1 MVMKENNGNESSGLP
16 RNSDISVSDELRIL
30 TLIESGPKLIE
41 EISSATKIPARECRD
56 KVDLLMDLGLV
67 AVEHDSD
74 LYGHELLKVRRRSR
88 LLVVP

>member
-1 MVMKENNGNESSGLP
+1 MGMKENNENESSDLP
-16 RNSDISVSDELRIL
+16 RNSNISVSDELRIL
-30 TLIESGPKLIE
+30 ASIESRPKLIE
-41 EISSATKIPARECRD
+41 EISSVTKIPAQECRD